1 MIRSGLLT
9 AFAIFMAV
17 VMACAPS
24 AAPDSAVHSPQGP
37 TATPSPT
44 NTPTPPPT
52 ATPAPTDTPTPP
64 PTIPDEI
71 RNFTPPSPMP
81 EGRPGRATGDHG
93 YVWRDR
99 VPVVQGT
106 PLEMP
111 DCAVNDGLVAKGQSF
126 PIVINGETIEPLQ
139 LPVYQI
145 IRNGEI
151 ANISKTTGRFM
162 IGENQKDTF
171 QFLIDQL
178 GADKMQL
185 LPHEYYE
192 ERWGRHRQK
201 ALDEGC

>member
-52 ATPAPTDTPTPP
+52 
-64 PTIPDEI
+64 IPDEI

-93 YVWRDR
+93 YLWRDR

-111 DCAVNDGLVAKGQSF
+111 DCAINDGLVAKAQSF
-126 PIVINGETIEPLQ
+126 PIVIDGETIEPLQ
-139 LPVYQI
+139 LPIYQI

-151 ANISKTTGRFM
+151 ANISKTTGRFT

-185 LPHEYYE
+185 LPDEYYE
-192 ERWGRHRQK
+192 EEWSPYRQK